1 MIKIETKIL
10 IDKNLNKLIFLE
22 ELFGFRNS
30 EWSKE
35 RRIEYFKFLEI
46 KNISKYKNEFWSL
59 LSDVPSGLL
68 ELIFTFSTKERASIL
83 KREFGEEKYIKIESL
98 IKKLNKDFYK
108 SFGKIWSE
116 KHSKLLNIKK
126 IINKNKKLIEDSIL
140 VLNSF
145 LEIKQRKTIK
155 INIYLIFGSENRN
168 DINAFFS
175 KFENRADIFIDGH
188 FFDSKDENFSSLL
201 IIHEL
206 THLLLRESNKLDLL
220 NGFARENKKQIIK
233 IISENKLN
241 IPNEIFFEEL
251 FISLFAPEG
260 YFREKYF
267 NQKIIKPKI
276 KNGKI
281 LRFKDLR
288 KLTSYKLKDILT
300 LYLDQNKSLDK
311 NLLGKIIKGE

>member
-46 KNISKYKNEFWSL
+46 KNISKYKNEFWNL

-68 ELIFTFSTKERASIL
+68 ELIFTFSKKERAGIL
-83 KREFGEEKYIKIESL
+83 EREFGEEKYIKIESL

-175 KFENRADIFIDGH
+175 KFENRADIFIDGY

-206 THLLLRESNKLDLL
+206 AHLLLRESNKLDLL